1 MASTSDQRGSGRL
14 KFKSSSPCFF
24 KIILQDTIQNGRLDI
39 PKKFVKNHGK
49 YISSPALLRV
59 PSGEVWKVELT
70 KSDGKTWLDNGWLQF
85 SNHFSLGFGD
95 LLVFRYD
102 GNSNF
107 HVVIFDTSA
116 SEIQYPL
123 TSNNNVQSDEI
134 PEQNIDEVR
143 KPQLPCPWPHKM
155 MRSTNA
161 TIKIETE
168 CNEESGFLPQQDGHN
183 GCPARKGDRSTSY
196 KTLKAHERVNAL
208 ERASN
213 TFTSENPF
221 FLSVMQPS
229 YVGLGRDKKYRL
241 CIPVNFVEKHL
252 MKEHCSVILCNSSG
266 KTWSVDFK
274 SRRLGRTIRSYL
286 LAGWGAFVRDNN
298 IEAGDVCAFELINS
312 IEISFKV
319 VIYQGQHANCQPSV
333 ASTDVFHP
341 VKQEASSYASLGCLE
356 PLTSND
362 NSLFYEIQEQ
372 NIDGSK
378 GDETIKILE
387 NISPSK
393 KMREKS
399 QLTCP
404 RPLKMIRS
412 TNLAIKSKAECTGK
426 SGFVAQ
432 QLRLNGNPAR
442 EDDKRTSYPAVHR
455 LNNHEKVEALE
466 RAINTFKSENP
477 FFLVVMQPY
486 YVGCTPDKKF
496 RLSIPSNFAREH
508 LMKEHCSVT
517 LSDSSGK
524 TWITTFKQ
532 SQRGKKLDAKLQTGW
547 KTFVQDN
554 NIQVGDV
561 CAFEL
566 INSIEIS
573 FRVVIYQGQHTKY
586 YQSLVSTDVVRP
598 VNWKAPS
605 CASPS
610 CPKPLTDLEK
620 AKALPIA
627 NAVKS
632 ENPFFVIVLQASY
645 VNSNR
650 LSIPANFAREY
661 LTRMHKE
668 VILLLSKG
676 KSWPVIYYQHN
687 IEGSKPSAIFGNGWR
702 KFSGDNNLQVGDTCV
717 FELVE
722 SAETSMNVTI
732 YRKQPDEDANLG
744 HLWVI
749 DNSIEQQVELHER
762 LVIKTEESAWMKEKG
777 DLSNLLVDYNC
788 DASGKILDDILMPKI
803 NSPGKALEE
812 ASEIYQT
819 LSENE
824 AIQDTNW
831 LPLIQQIE
839 PF

>member
-1 MASTSDQRGSGRL
+1 MASTSEQQGSGRL

-24 KIILQDTIQNGRLDI
+24 KIILQDTIQNGKLDI

-70 KSDGKTWLDNGWLQF
+70 KYDGKLWLENGWLQF
-85 SNHFSLGFGD
+85 SNHYSLDFGH
-95 LLVFRYD
+95 LVVFRYD

-116 SEIQYPL
+116 SEIHYPL
-123 TSNNNVQSDEI
+123 TSNNNERSVEI
-134 PEQNIDEVR
+134 PEQNIDESQYDDSTQMR
-143 KPQLPCPWPHKM
+143 KPQLPCPLPHKM

-161 TIKIETE
+161 TIKTETE

-183 GCPARKGDRSTSY
+183 GCPARNGDKSTGH
-196 KTLKAHERVNAL
+196 KTLRAHVRVDAL

-213 TFTSENPF
+213 TFKSENPF
-221 FLSVMQPS
+221 FLAVMQPS
-229 YVGLGRDKKYRL
+229 YVGLGSGKKYRL
-241 CIPVNFVEKHL
+241 CIPLNFVKNHL

-274 SRRLGRTIRSYL
+274 SRRLGTKLRSYL
-286 LAGWGAFVRDNN
+286 LAGWGTFVRDNN
-298 IEAGDVCAFELINS
+298 IKAGDVCAFELINS

-319 VIYQGQHANCQPSV
+319 VIYQGQDANCHPSV

-341 VKQEASSYASLGCLE
+341 VKQETSYASPGCLE
-356 PLTSND
+356 PLTSNN
-362 NSLFYEIQEQ
+362 NSLSYEIQEQ

-378 GDETIKILE
+378 DNETIKILE

-393 KMREKS
+393 KREKS
-399 QLTCP
+399 QLPSP

-412 TNLAIKSKAECTGK
+412 TNSAIKTEAECTGK

-432 QLRLNGNPAR
+432 QLRLDGNPAR
-442 EDDKRTSYPAVHR
+442 QGNKRTSYPAVHR
-455 LNNHEKVEALE
+455 LRNYEKVEALE

-477 FFLVVMQPY
+477 FFLAAMQPY

-496 RLSIPSNFAREH
+496 RLSIPANFAREH

-524 TWITTFKQ
+524 TWTTTLKQ
-532 SQRGKKLDAKLQTGW
+532 SQRGKKLDARLQSGW

-573 FRVVIYQGQHTKY
+573 FRVVIYQGQHENY
-586 YQSLVSTDVVRP
+586 CQSLVSTDVHP
-598 VNWKAPS
+598 VKWKAPS

-610 CPKPLTDLEK
+610 CHKPLTDFKK

-627 NAVKS
+627 NAIKS
-632 ENPFFVIVLQASY
+632 ENPFFVIVLQASC
-645 VNSNR
+645 VNSHR

-661 LTRMHKE
+661 LTKMHKE
-668 VILLLSKG
+668 VVLLLSNG
-676 KSWPVIYYQHN
+676 KSWPVICYQHS
-687 IEGSKPSAIFGNGWR
+687 IEGSKPNVIFGDGWS
-702 KFSGDNNLQVGDTCV
+702 KFVVDNNLEVGDACV

-722 SAETSMNVTI
+722 GAETSMNVTI
-732 YRKQPDEDANLG
+732 YKKQPHEDANLG
-744 HLWVI
+744 SSMN
-749 DNSIEQQVELHER
+749 DKSREQQVELHER
-762 LVIKTEESAWMKEKG
+762 LVIKTEEPAWMEKG
-777 DLSNLLVDYNC
+777 DMSNLLVDYNC
-788 DASGKILDDILMPKI
+788 DASGKILDDFLMSKI

-812 ASEIYQT
+812 ATQSYQT
-819 LSENE
+819 LPENE
-824 AIQDTNW
+824 AFQDTNW
-831 LPLIQQIE
+831 LDR
-839 PF
+839 